1 VCLSAFSYIRAT
13 FYDLKKMQEAQLNF
27 NFRKT
32 LIFSINTPQILHG
45 AINTFFKVFIVH
57 LKFKFA

>member
-1 VCLSAFSYIRAT
+1 MCRVAR
-13 FYDLKKMQEAQLNF
+13 KKMQEAQLNF

-57 LKFKFA
+57 LKFKFT